1 MRKASMKPLPP
12 NQLDPKIKSVWRI
25 SDAIAITITFLCIVA
40 VGVIAWLVGEETHFW
55 SGPYCIVSA
64 VLYLVCLIIF
74 MTVVTPVRYM
84 RWRYELSHDFLD
96 IANGI
101 IWRKRYIVPFVRV
114 QNTDTKQGPVLRA
127 FGLASVTVS
136 TAAGSLEIPGLSA
149 EEADAVR
156 DKAAELARI
165 AREDV

>member
-1 MRKASMKPLPP
+1 MKDLPP
-12 NQLDPKIKSVWRI
+12 HQLDPKIKAVWRI
-25 SDAIAITITFLCIVA
+25 SDAIALTLVFLCVIV
-40 VGVIAWLVGEETHFW
+40 VGAIAWLSSETTHSW
-55 SGPYCIVSA
+55 SGPYCVICI
-64 VLYLVCLIIF
+64 VLYVVCLVVF
-74 MTVVTPVRYM
+74 MAVITPVRFA

-96 IANGI
+96 IAHGI
-101 IWRKRYIVPFVRV
+101 LWRKRYIVPFIRV

-149 EEADAVR
+149 EEADEVR
-156 DKAAELARI
+156 DRAAELARI